1 MKLRALAEMMILQAI
16 EDLTHHRRRAESME
30 FFASDNFL
38 MVARAAGMDADQS
51 LKMLEYVCKINYDI
65 QTLSK
70 KQVSLNKVSLKAGRA
85 RTSPRALPAPS
96 LSF

>member
-16 EDLTHHRRRAESME
+16 EDLAHHRRRAESME

-38 MVARAAGMDADQS
+38 MVAKTAGMDSDQS

-65 QTLSK
+65 Q
-70 KQVSLNKVSLKAGRA
+70 SLPDNRISLKADRA
-85 RTSPRALPAPS
+85 RTSPRVLSAPS
-96 LSF
+96 LTL